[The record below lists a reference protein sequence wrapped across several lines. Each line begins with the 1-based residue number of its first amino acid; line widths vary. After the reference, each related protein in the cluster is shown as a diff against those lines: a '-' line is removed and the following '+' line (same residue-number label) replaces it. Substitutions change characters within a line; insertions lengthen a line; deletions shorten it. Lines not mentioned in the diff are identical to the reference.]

1 MKYILNWIKE
11 HKYCLAMLYFLFY
24 LPAFFLLER
33 ISVPKVTIHCPLDN
47 MIPFVPVFVFP
58 YFAWHILLPSILIFF
73 MIKDR
78 EAFLRLCFTMFTG
91 MAISLMIYALF
102 PNGLNIRIPVEG
114 NSLPEKICLFLYA
127 IDTPTNVC
135 PSIHVS
141 STLAIS
147 LAVQVA
153 DSLKGHTIAKI
164 LLHILSFLIII
175 ATLFIKQHSVYDI
188 IAGIA
193 LSVVLWIMSL
203 HINFP
208 GNGTGAK
215 TQKSVMGI

>member
-33 ISVPKVTIHCPLDN
+33 ISVPKITICCPLDN

-58 YFAWHILLPSILIFF
+58 YFTWHILLPSILIFF

-91 MAISLMIYALF
+91 MTLSLMIYALF
-102 PNGLNIRIPVEG
+102 PTGLNIRVPVEG
-114 NSLPEKICLFLYA
+114 SSLPKKICLFLYA

-147 LAVQVA
+147 LVVQSA
-153 DSLKGHTIAKI
+153 DSLKEHKTAKI
-164 LLHILSFLIII
+164 LLHMLSFLIIV

-193 LSVVLWIMSL
+193 LSVVLWIIAR
-203 HINFP
+203 HINFSW
-208 GNGTGAK
+208 NGTRAK
-215 TQKSVMGI
+215 IQKNAAGR

>member
-1 MKYILNWIKE
+1 MKYILNRIKE

-33 ISVPKVTIHCPLDN
+33 ISVPKITIYCPLDG
-47 MIPFVPVFVFP
+47 MIPFIPVFVFP
-58 YFAWHILLPSILIFF
+58 YFAWHVLFPSVLVFF

-78 EAFLRLCFTMFTG
+78 GAFLRLCFTMFTG
-91 MAISLMIYALF
+91 MTISLIIYAVF
-102 PNGLNIRIPVEG
+102 PNGLNIRVPVEG
-114 NSLPEKICLFLYA
+114 NSLPEKICSLLYA

-147 LAVQVA
+147 LTVQGA
-153 DSLKGHTIAKI
+153 ESLKEHKTAKI

-175 ATLFIKQHSVYDI
+175 STLFIKQHSVYDVL
-188 IAGIA
+188 AGTA
-193 LSVVLWIMSL
+193 LSIVLWIIS
-203 HINFP
+203 HFISFS
-208 GNGTGAK
+208 GNNAK
-215 TQKSVMGI
+215 IPKSTVGR